1 MHDIGMAL
9 LLLRRIRIGPAPFL
23 GLQHCQRCFSARLSE
38 NVSNESGTEQSNAP
52 ADSNSAERLIKVA
65 IVGMPNAGKSTL
77 INRLIDQRVSFTGE
91 SYSFHEIFTK
101 LACSFSIPQV
111 CPVSAK
117 VHTTRKASKAIH
129 SKANSQ
135 AILFDTPGLVG
146 SREIKKHQLDTQFV
160 SACRHAIQHS
170 ALIGVVH
177 DVSNSWTRHALS
189 PVLLR
194 VLEEYAHIPSF
205 LILNKIDTLKS
216 KRILLDIVRNLT
228 CDQLASIRNYGPPTR
243 RRKSR
248 DAGAEEKAP
257 SDGLE
262 GKEITSPSRVE
273 GWPHFT
279 EIFMVSAMTGDGLR
293 EVMSFIHANA
303 KQQPWEHLPDEH
315 TDQPP
320 EQLIVQSVR
329 ARLLDFMPQEIP
341 YLLQTELEYYEV
353 VGGRILAS
361 TIVTCPNDRIARLVC
376 GESNGKLRQI
386 NEQVTSDLI
395 ETFGMPV
402 LLTITTR
409 VRNKESKS

>member
-9 LLLRRIRIGPAPFL
+9 LLLRRIRIGSAPFL

-38 NVSNESGTEQSNAP
+38 NVTNESGTEQSNAP

-77 INRLIDQRVSFTGE
+77 INRLIDQR
-91 SYSFHEIFTK
+91 
-101 LACSFSIPQV
+101 V

>member
-1 MHDIGMAL
+1 MYDLGLTVMM
-9 LLLRRIRIGPAPFL
+9 LRRLRIGPKNFL

-38 NVSNESGTEQSNAP
+38 SVTTEDGTAQ
-52 ADSNSAERLIKVA
+52 SNSAANAKSERLIKVA

-77 INRLIDQRVSFTGE
+77 INRLIDQRV
-91 SYSFHEIFTK
+91 
-101 LACSFSIPQV
+101 

-129 SKANSQ
+129 SKQNSQ

-146 SREIKKHQLDTQFV
+146 SREIKKHQLDAQFV

-170 ALIGVVH
+170 SMIGVVH
-177 DVSNSWTRHALS
+177 DVSNSWTRHALN

-194 VLEEYAHIPSF
+194 VLEEYIHIPSF

-216 KRILLDIVRNLT
+216 KRILLDIVKNVT
-228 CDQLASIRNYGPPTR
+228 CNQLESISNYGPVGR
-243 RRKSR
+243 RRAYKTKQSVQ
-248 DAGAEEKAP
+248 ENPLP
-257 SDGLE
+257 SERE
-262 GKEITSPSRVE
+262 GKELTESDKKPVE

-293 EVMSFIHANA
+293 EVMSFVHANS
-303 KQQPWEHLPDEH
+303 QQHPWEHLATEH
-315 TDQPP
+315 TDQSP

-341 YLLQTELEYYEV
+341 YQLQTELEYYEV
-353 VGGRILAS
+353 IGGRVLTSAV
-361 TIVTCPNDRIARLVC
+361 VTCPNDRIARLVC

-395 ETFGMPV
+395 ECFGMPV

-409 VRNKESKS
+409 VRSREAKS

>member
-1 MHDIGMAL
+1 MYDLGLAVM
-9 LLLRRIRIGPAPFL
+9 LLRRIRIGPTNFL

-38 NVSNESGTEQSNAP
+38 NVPNEDGTEQSISKEN
-52 ADSNSAERLIKVA
+52 AERLIKVA
-65 IVGMPNAGKSTL
+65 IIGMPNAGKSTL
-77 INRLIDQRVSFTGE
+77 INRLIDQR
-91 SYSFHEIFTK
+91 
-101 LACSFSIPQV
+101 V

-129 SKANSQ
+129 SKNNSQ
-135 AILFDTPGLVG
+135 AVLFDTPGLVG
-146 SREIKKHQLDTQFV
+146 SREIKKHQLDAQFV

-170 ALIGVVH
+170 RMIGVVH
-177 DVSNSWTRHALS
+177 DVSNSWTRHALN

-194 VLEEYAHIPSF
+194 VLEEYVHIPSF

-216 KRILLDIVRNLT
+216 KRILLDIVKNVT
-228 CDQLASIRNYGPPTR
+228 CNQLESISNYGPVGR
-243 RRKSR
+243 RRSSK
-248 DAGAEEKAP
+248 AKQAALAEKAVQKEKQ
-257 SDGLE
+257 SMRGEE
-262 GKEITSPSRVE
+262 GKEPAEQGSQQPVE

-293 EVMSFIHANA
+293 EVMSFVHANSQ
-303 KQQPWEHLPDEH
+303 QQPWEHLATEH
-315 TDQPP
+315 TDQSP

-341 YLLQTELEYYEV
+341 YQLQTELEYYEV
-353 VGGRILAS
+353 VGGRVLTSAV
-361 TIVTCPNDRIARLVC
+361 VTCPNDRIARLVC

-395 ETFGMPV
+395 ECFGMPV

-409 VRNKESKS
+409 VRSREAKA

>member
-1 MHDIGMAL
+1 MAL

-77 INRLIDQRVSFTGE
+77 INRLIDQR
-91 SYSFHEIFTK
+91 
-101 LACSFSIPQV
+101 V

>member
-1 MHDIGMAL
+1 MQDIGMAL
-9 LLLRRIRIGPAPFL
+9 ILLRRIRITSTSFL

-38 NVSNESGTEQSNAP
+38 NVSNDNGTEQTNTASS
-52 ADSNSAERLIKVA
+52 DTERVVKVA
-65 IVGMPNAGKSTL
+65 VIGMPNAGKSTL
-77 INRLIDQRVSFTGE
+77 INRLIDHR
-91 SYSFHEIFTK
+91 
-101 LACSFSIPQV
+101 V

-129 SKANSQ
+129 SKSNSQ

-146 SREIKKHQLDTQFV
+146 SREIKKHQLDTHFV
-160 SACRHAIQHS
+160 SACRHAIQNS
-170 ALIGVVH
+170 SLIGVVH
-177 DVSNSWTRHALS
+177 DVSNSWTRHALN

-228 CDQLASIRNYGPPTR
+228 CNRLESIRNYGPLVR
-243 RRKSR
+243 RRKNK
-248 DAGAEEKAP
+248 ETPKEKASNVAVEHTAATP
-257 SDGLE
+257 
-262 GKEITSPSRVE
+262 TTPVE
-273 GWPHFT
+273 GWPNFT

-293 EVMSFIHANA
+293 EVMSFIHANS

-315 TDQPP
+315 TDQTP

-353 VGGRILAS
+353 VGGKILTSA
-361 TIVTCPNDRIARLVC
+361 IVTCPNDRIARLVC

-409 VRNKESKS
+409 VRSKESKS

>member
-1 MHDIGMAL
+1 MQDIGMGL
-9 LLLRRIRIGPAPFL
+9 ILLRRFRITSTPFL

-38 NVSNESGTEQSNAP
+38 NVSNDNGTEQTNTAS
-52 ADSNSAERLIKVA
+52 SSVTERVVKVA
-65 IVGMPNAGKSTL
+65 VIGMPNAGKSTL
-77 INRLIDQRVSFTGE
+77 INRLIDHR
-91 SYSFHEIFTK
+91 
-101 LACSFSIPQV
+101 V

-129 SKANSQ
+129 SKSNSQ

-146 SREIKKHQLDTQFV
+146 SREIKKHQLDTHFV

-170 ALIGVVH
+170 SLIGVVH
-177 DVSNSWTRHALS
+177 DVSNSWTRHALN

-216 KRILLDIVRNLT
+216 KRILLDIIRNLT
-228 CDQLASIRNYGPPTR
+228 CNRLESIRNYGPLVR
-243 RRKSR
+243 RRKSKE
-248 DAGAEEKAP
+248 APKEKA
-257 SDGLE
+257 SHAVVKT
-262 GKEITSPSRVE
+262 KEATATPAE
-273 GWPHFT
+273 GWPNFT

-293 EVMSFIHANA
+293 EVMSFIHANS
-303 KQQPWEHLPDEH
+303 KQQPWEHLPEEH
-315 TDQPP
+315 TDQTP

-353 VGGRILAS
+353 VGGKVLTSA
-361 TIVTCPNDRIARLVC
+361 IVTCPNDRIARLVC

-409 VRNKESKS
+409 VRSKEAKS

>member
-1 MHDIGMAL
+1 MAL
-9 LLLRRIRIGPAPFL
+9 VLLRRVRITSTPFL

-38 NVSNESGTEQSNAP
+38 NVSSEHGTEQTNTASS
-52 ADSNSAERLIKVA
+52 DTERLVKVA
-65 IVGMPNAGKSTL
+65 IIGLPNAGKSTL
-77 INRLIDQRVSFTGE
+77 INRLIDHR
-91 SYSFHEIFTK
+91 
-101 LACSFSIPQV
+101 V

-129 SKANSQ
+129 SKSNSQ

-146 SREIKKHQLDTQFV
+146 SREMKKHQLDPHFV

-170 ALIGVVH
+170 SLIGVVH
-177 DVSNSWTRHALS
+177 DVSNSWTRHALN

-228 CDQLASIRNYGPPTR
+228 CNRLESIRNYGPLVR
-243 RRKSR
+243 RRKN
-248 DAGAEEKAP
+248 
-257 SDGLE
+257 
-262 GKEITSPSRVE
+262 KEISREKGSPTTVVEAKEGTPVE
-273 GWPHFT
+273 GWPNFT

-293 EVMSFIHANA
+293 EVMAFIHANS
-303 KQQPWEHLPDEH
+303 KQQPWEHLPEEH
-315 TDQPP
+315 TDQTP

-353 VGGRILAS
+353 VGGKILTSA
-361 TIVTCPNDRIARLVC
+361 IVTCPNDRIARLVC

-409 VRNKESKS
+409 VRSKETKS

>member
-9 LLLRRIRIGPAPFL
+9 VLLKRFRIGPNPFL

-38 NVSNESGTEQSNAP
+38 NVNTGEGGHISGENNA
-52 ADSNSAERLIKVA
+52 ANSSTSERLIKVA
-65 IVGMPNAGKSTL
+65 IIGMPNAGKSTL
-77 INRLIDQRVSFTGE
+77 INRLIDQR
-91 SYSFHEIFTK
+91 
-101 LACSFSIPQV
+101 V

-129 SKANSQ
+129 SKSNSQ
-135 AILFDTPGLVG
+135 AVLFDTPGLVG
-146 SREIKKHQLDTQFV
+146 SREIKKHQLDSQFV

-170 ALIGVVH
+170 SLIGVVH
-177 DVSNSWTRHALS
+177 DVSNSWTRHALN

-194 VLEEYAHIPSF
+194 ILEEYTQIPSF

-228 CDQLASIRNYGPPTR
+228 CNQLESISNYGPQGG
-243 RRKSR
+243 RRKR
-248 DAGAEEKAP
+248 TVVPAAEA
-257 SDGLE
+257 S
-262 GKEITSPSRVE
+262 KEITQHSPAA
-273 GWPHFT
+273 GWPYFS

-293 EVMSFIHANA
+293 EVMSYVHANA
-303 KQQPWEHLPDEH
+303 KQQPWEHLADEH
-315 TDQPP
+315 TDQTP

-341 YLLQTELEYYEV
+341 YQLQTELEYYEV
-353 VGGRILAS
+353 VGGRVLAS
-361 TIVTCPNDRIARLVC
+361 AIVTCPNDRIARLVC

-409 VRNKESKS
+409 VRSKEARS

>member
-1 MHDIGMAL
+1 MAL
-9 LLLRRIRIGPAPFL
+9 SLLRRSVLTPIFGP
-23 GLQHCQRCFSARLSE
+23 QTCQRCFSARLSE
-38 NVSNESGTEQSNAP
+38 NVSSEGGTGASTITNV
-52 ADSNSAERLIKVA
+52 DSERLIKVA

-77 INRLIDQRVSFTGE
+77 INRLIDQRV
-91 SYSFHEIFTK
+91 
-101 LACSFSIPQV
+101 
-111 CPVSAK
+111 CPVSTK
-117 VHTTRKASKAIH
+117 VHTTRKAAKAIH
-129 SKANSQ
+129 SKLNSQ

-146 SREIKKHQLDTQFV
+146 NREIKKHQLDSQFV

-170 ALIGVVH
+170 SLIGVVH
-177 DVSNSWTRHALS
+177 DVSSSWTRNILN

-194 VLEEYAHIPSF
+194 ILEEYAHIPSF

-228 CDQLASIRNYGPPTR
+228 CNRLENIQNYSLQVNQRKGKNTELAAKQKLV
-243 RRKSR
+243 KSSGES
-248 DAGAEEKAP
+248 AKLEAP
-257 SDGLE
+257 Q
-262 GKEITSPSRVE
+262 TVVE

-293 EVMSFIHANA
+293 EVMNFIHSNS
-303 KQQPWEHLPDEH
+303 KQQPWEHMSDEY

-353 VGGRILAS
+353 VGGRILTSAV
-361 TIVTCPNDRIARLVC
+361 VTCPNERIARLVC

-395 ETFGMPV
+395 ETFGQPV

-409 VRNKESKS
+409 VRSKES

>member
-1 MHDIGMAL
+1 MYDIGMAL
-9 LLLRRIRIGPAPFL
+9 ILLRRVRIKPAPFL

-38 NVSNESGTEQSNAP
+38 NVSNDHVTEQSNP
-52 ADSNSAERLIKVA
+52 ANNNTERLIKVA
-65 IVGMPNAGKSTL
+65 IIGLPNAGKSTL
-77 INRLIDQRVSFTGE
+77 INRLIDHR
-91 SYSFHEIFTK
+91 
-101 LACSFSIPQV
+101 V

-129 SKANSQ
+129 SKSNSQ

-146 SREIKKHQLDTQFV
+146 SREIKKHQLDTHFV

-170 ALIGVVH
+170 SLIGVVH
-177 DVSNSWTRHALS
+177 DVSNSWTRHALN
-189 PVLLR
+189 PVLLS
-194 VLEEYAHIPSF
+194 VLEEYTHIPSF

-228 CDQLASIRNYGPPTR
+228 CNQLESIRNYGPLVR
-243 RRKSR
+243 RRKNKASSQ
-248 DAGAEEKAP
+248 EKPSNAVIDSKEATAP
-257 SDGLE
+257 AASL
-262 GKEITSPSRVE
+262 PAE
-273 GWPHFT
+273 GWPNFT

-293 EVMSFIHANA
+293 EVMSFIHANS

-315 TDQPP
+315 TDLTP

-353 VGGRILAS
+353 VGGKILTSA
-361 TIVTCPNDRIARLVC
+361 IVTCPNDRIARLVC

-409 VRNKESKS
+409 VRSKEPKS

>member
-9 LLLRRIRIGPAPFL
+9 ILLRRFRIAPNPLL

-38 NVSNESGTEQSNAP
+38 NVSTGEGTQSEEQTKS
-52 ADSNSAERLIKVA
+52 SSERLIKVA
-65 IVGMPNAGKSTL
+65 IIGMPNAGKSTL
-77 INRLIDQRVSFTGE
+77 INRLIDQR
-91 SYSFHEIFTK
+91 
-101 LACSFSIPQV
+101 V

-129 SKANSQ
+129 SKSNSQ

-146 SREIKKHQLDTQFV
+146 NREIKKHQLDPQFV

-170 ALIGVVH
+170 SLIGVVH
-177 DVSNSWTRHALS
+177 DVSNSWTRHTLH

-194 VLEEYAHIPSF
+194 ILEEYSKLPSF

-216 KRILLDIVRNLT
+216 KRILLDIVRNIT
-228 CDQLASIRNYGPPTR
+228 CNQLETISNYGPQGG
-243 RRKSR
+243 RRKARAVGS
-248 DAGAEEKAP
+248 ATEAIKETATQP
-257 SDGLE
+257 S
-262 GKEITSPSRVE
+262 TE
-273 GWPHFT
+273 GWPHFR

-293 EVMSFIHANA
+293 EVMNYVHANA
-303 KQQPWEHLPDEH
+303 KQQPWEHLPNEH
-315 TDQPP
+315 TDQTP
-320 EQLIVQSVR
+320 EQLIVQSVQ

-341 YLLQTELEYYEV
+341 YQLQTELEYYEV
-353 VGGRILAS
+353 VGGRVLAS
-361 TIVTCPNDRIARLVC
+361 AIVTCPNDRIARLVC

-409 VRNKESKS
+409 VRSKEARS

>member
-38 NVSNESGTEQSNAP
+38 NVSNDSGTEQSNTP
-52 ADSNSAERLIKVA
+52 ADSNSTERLIKVA

-77 INRLIDQRVSFTGE
+77 INRLIDQR
-91 SYSFHEIFTK
+91 
-101 LACSFSIPQV
+101 V

-194 VLEEYAHIPSF
+194 VLAEYAHIPSF

-257 SDGLE
+257 SDGME

-409 VRNKESKS
+409 VRNKEPKS

>member
-1 MHDIGMAL
+1 MAL
-9 LLLRRIRIGPAPFL
+9 LLLQRIRTGPASFQ
-23 GLQHCQRCFSARLSE
+23 GLQHCQRCFSVRLSE
-38 NVSNESGTEQSNAP
+38 NVGSESGTDQSHATTTN
-52 ADSNSAERLIKVA
+52 NNTERLIKVA
-65 IVGMPNAGKSTL
+65 VIGMPNAGKSTL
-77 INRLIDQRVSFTGE
+77 INRLIDQR
-91 SYSFHEIFTK
+91 
-101 LACSFSIPQV
+101 V

-129 SKANSQ
+129 SKSNSQ

-160 SACRHAIQHS
+160 SACRHAIQNS
-170 ALIGVVH
+170 SMIGVVH
-177 DVSNSWTRHALS
+177 DVSNSWTRHALN

-194 VLEEYAHIPSF
+194 VLEEYVHIPSF

-228 CDQLASIRNYGPPTR
+228 CNQLESIKNYSPPTR
-243 RRKSR
+243 RRK
-248 DAGAEEKAP
+248 
-257 SDGLE
+257 
-262 GKEITSPSRVE
+262 GKEPLQEKLSSENEKEISSPTVTTEVHPPRVE

-293 EVMSFIHANA
+293 EVMSFIHANS
-303 KQQPWEHLPDEH
+303 KQQPWEYLPDEH
-315 TDQPP
+315 TDQTP

-353 VGGRILAS
+353 VGGRILTS

-409 VRNKESKS
+409 VRSKETKA

>member
-77 INRLIDQRVSFTGE
+77 INRLIDQR
-91 SYSFHEIFTK
+91 
-101 LACSFSIPQV
+101 V

>member
-52 ADSNSAERLIKVA
+52 ADSNSTERLIKVA

-77 INRLIDQRVSFTGE
+77 INRLIDQR
-91 SYSFHEIFTK
+91 
-101 LACSFSIPQV
+101 V

-170 ALIGVVH
+170 TLIGVVH

-228 CDQLASIRNYGPPTR
+228 CDQLVSIRNYGPPTR

-257 SDGLE
+257 SDGME
-262 GKEITSPSRVE
+262 GKEITSPSGVE

-409 VRNKESKS
+409 VRNKEPKS

>member
-52 ADSNSAERLIKVA
+52 ADSNSTERLIKVA

-77 INRLIDQRVSFTGE
+77 INRLIDQR
-91 SYSFHEIFTK
+91 
-101 LACSFSIPQV
+101 V

-194 VLEEYAHIPSF
+194 LLEEYAHIPSF

>member
-1 MHDIGMAL
+1 MAL

-77 INRLIDQRVSFTGE
+77 INRLIDQR
-91 SYSFHEIFTK
+91 
-101 LACSFSIPQV
+101 V

-228 CDQLASIRNYGPPTR
+228 CDQLASIRNY
-243 RRKSR
+243 
-248 DAGAEEKAP
+248 EKAP

>member
-1 MHDIGMAL
+1 MAL
-9 LLLRRIRIGPAPFL
+9 LLWRRIRIGPAPFL

-38 NVSNESGTEQSNAP
+38 NVNNESGTEQSNGAT
-52 ADSNSAERLIKVA
+52 ANNNTEKLIRVA
-65 IVGMPNAGKSTL
+65 VIGMPNAGKSTL
-77 INRLIDQRVSFTGE
+77 INRLIDQR
-91 SYSFHEIFTK
+91 
-101 LACSFSIPQV
+101 V

-146 SREIKKHQLDTQFV
+146 TREIKKHQLDTQFV
-160 SACRHAIQHS
+160 SACRHAIQNS
-170 ALIGVVH
+170 SLIGVVH
-177 DVSNSWTRHALS
+177 DVSSSWTRHALN

-228 CDQLASIRNYGPPTR
+228 CNQLETIRNYGPPTR
-243 RRKSR
+243 RRKNKE
-248 DAGAEEKAP
+248 AIGEKETSTVGP
-257 SDGLE
+257 D
-262 GKEITSPSRVE
+262 GKEITPPPRVE

-293 EVMSFIHANA
+293 EVMSFIHANS
-303 KQQPWEHLPDEH
+303 KQQPWEHLLHEH
-315 TDQPP
+315 TDQSP

-353 VGGRILAS
+353 VDGRILTS

-409 VRNKESKS
+409 VRNKDPKS

>member
-38 NVSNESGTEQSNAP
+38 NVSNESGTEQSNTP

-77 INRLIDQRVSFTGE
+77 INRLIDQRV
-91 SYSFHEIFTK
+91 
-101 LACSFSIPQV
+101 

-129 SKANSQ
+129 SKVNSQ

-376 GESNGKLRQI
+376 GETNGKLRQI

>member
-1 MHDIGMAL
+1 MAL
-9 LLLRRIRIGPAPFL
+9 ILLQRIRIIPAPFL

-38 NVSNESGTEQSNAP
+38 NVSNDNGTELQHPGSRNT
-52 ADSNSAERLIKVA
+52 ERLIKVA
-65 IVGMPNAGKSTL
+65 IIGLPNAGKSTL
-77 INRLIDQRVSFTGE
+77 INRLIDQR
-91 SYSFHEIFTK
+91 
-101 LACSFSIPQV
+101 V

-129 SKANSQ
+129 SKSNSQ

-146 SREIKKHQLDTQFV
+146 NREIKKHQLDTHFV

-170 ALIGVVH
+170 SLIGVVH
-177 DVSNSWTRHALS
+177 DVSNSWTRHALN

-194 VLEEYAHIPSF
+194 VLEEYATIPSF

-228 CDQLASIRNYGPPTR
+228 CNQLENIRNYGPLLR
-243 RRKSR
+243 RRRNKESSQVTETNTVIDDR
-248 DAGAEEKAP
+248 EAITPAP
-257 SDGLE
+257 SPPVD
-262 GKEITSPSRVE
+262 
-273 GWPHFT
+273 GWPNFT
-279 EIFMVSAMTGDGLR
+279 EIFMVSAVTGDGLR
-293 EVMSFIHANA
+293 EVMSFIHSNS

-315 TDQPP
+315 TDLTP

-353 VGGRILAS
+353 VGGKILTSA
-361 TIVTCPNDRIARLVC
+361 IVTCPNDRIARLVC

-402 LLTITTR
+402 LLSITTR
-409 VRNKESKS
+409 VRSKEPKS

>member
-1 MHDIGMAL
+1 MHEIGMAL
-9 LLLRRIRIGPAPFL
+9 ILLRRVRITSTPFL
-23 GLQHCQRCFSARLSE
+23 GLQRCQRCFSARLSE
-38 NVSNESGTEQSNAP
+38 NVSNDNGSEQTNTASS
-52 ADSNSAERLIKVA
+52 DTERLVKVA
-65 IVGMPNAGKSTL
+65 VIGLPNAGKSTL
-77 INRLIDQRVSFTGE
+77 INRLIDHR
-91 SYSFHEIFTK
+91 
-101 LACSFSIPQV
+101 V

-129 SKANSQ
+129 SKSNSQ

-146 SREIKKHQLDTQFV
+146 SREMKKHQLDTHFV
-160 SACRHAIQHS
+160 SACRHAIQNS
-170 ALIGVVH
+170 SLIGVVH
-177 DVSNSWTRHALS
+177 DVSNSWTRHALN

-228 CDQLASIRNYGPPTR
+228 CNRLESIRNYGPPVR
-243 RRKSR
+243 RRKNK
-248 DAGAEEKAP
+248 EIPKAP
-257 SDGLE
+257 RQEDKGA
-262 GKEITSPSRVE
+262 TSTPVE
-273 GWPHFT
+273 GWPNFT

-293 EVMSFIHANA
+293 EVMSFIHANS
-303 KQQPWEHLPDEH
+303 KQQPWEHLPEEH
-315 TDQPP
+315 TDQTP

-353 VGGRILAS
+353 VGGKILTSA
-361 TIVTCPNDRIARLVC
+361 IVTCPNDRIARLVC

-409 VRNKESKS
+409 VRSKETKS